1 MPDPFPLDTH
11 PPPCDH
17 TQMKRINLILARL
30 RHGMTVFAHDLIVI
44 PLAWL
49 GAYWLRF
56 NLDTIPAEFRKAAF
70 MALPVVIIV
79 QTAMFWSF
87 GLYRGVWRF
96 ASVPDLIRIIKV
108 ALAGVL
114 LSSLSLFVIN
124 RLDAIP
130 RSVPLLYGLLLIM
143 FLGGSRFVFRWFRD
157 YGYLLK
163 GKRVLIVGAGEAGE
177 NLVRDLLR
185 RHHDFQPVA
194 FVDDKIGNRGKEI
207 QGVRVVGTLNDIPT
221 VVQQYAVEL
230 VIIAMPSVKAEIIRR
245 VVKLC
250 EDAQVEYRT
259 LPSVNDLTQGRV
271 LVDALRQ
278 VSLEDLLGRDP
289 VTLEWEKITEGI
301 EDKSILVTGGAGS
314 IGSELCRQIAMLKPK
329 ILIVVDQNEHQLY
342 ELRLAISAAFSDLNC
357 AYFLED
363 ITDRVALQRI
373 FREFSIELVFH
384 AAAYKHVPMLE
395 SQIRVA
401 IRNNTIGTQILA
413 EEAVQ
418 AGVKKFVLIST
429 DKAVHPANIM
439 GATKRAAEI
448 FCQNF
453 NAHANTAFITVR
465 FGNVL
470 GSAGSVVPLF
480 KRQIEEGGPVTVT
493 HPEITRYFM
502 TIPEASQLILQATVM
517 GQGGEIFVLDM
528 GESIKIVELATQMIK
543 LAGHV
548 PGEDIEIVYTGLR
561 PGEKM
566 FEELFHER
574 EALSAT
580 HHPKILQA
588 QHRSE
593 EWDAL
598 LLKCNELQSGIDGC
612 NDENILSLLLE
623 LVPEFT
629 GAAEILS

>member
-1 MPDPFPLDTH
+1 M
-11 PPPCDH
+11 
-17 TQMKRINLILARL
+17 LARL
-30 RHGMTVFAHDLIVI
+30 RHGMTVFVHDVIVI
-44 PLAWL
+44 PIAWL

-56 NLDTIPAEFRKAAF
+56 NLDTIPTEFWRAALA
-70 MALPVVIIV
+70 ALPIVISLQIAV
-79 QTAMFWSF
+79 FWGF

-96 ASVPDLIRIIKV
+96 ASMPDLIRILKV
-108 ALAGVL
+108 SVAGVL
-114 LSSLSLFVIN
+114 LSSVSLFLIN

-130 RSVPLLYGLLLIM
+130 RSVPFLYGLLLIVL
-143 FLGGSRFVFRWFRD
+143 LGGSRFIFRWFKD
-157 YGYLLK
+157 YDYFNK

-185 RHHDFQPVA
+185 RHHDYQPAA
-194 FVDDKIGNRGKEI
+194 FVDDKIQNRGKEI
-207 QGVRVVGTLNDIPT
+207 QGVRVVGPIDDIPQ
-221 VVQQYAVEL
+221 VVRLYAIEL
-230 VIIAMPSVKAEIIRR
+230 VIIAMPSIKAEIMRR

-250 EDAQVEYRT
+250 ELAHVDYRT
-259 LPSVNDLTQGRV
+259 LPSVNDLTEGRV

-278 VSLEDLLGRDP
+278 VSIEDLLGRDP
-289 VTLEWEKITEGI
+289 VKLDWEKITEGI
-301 EDKSILVTGGAGS
+301 TGKSILVTGGAGS

-342 ELRLAISAAFSDLNC
+342 ELRLAITAAFPELLL
-357 AYFLED
+357 ALFLED
-363 ITDRVALQRI
+363 ITDRIALRNV
-373 FREFSIELVFH
+373 FREHAIDIVFH

-401 IRNNTIGTQILA
+401 IRNNIMGTQILA
-413 EEAVQ
+413 EEAVR
-418 AGVKKFVLIST
+418 ASVKKFVLIST

-448 FCQNF
+448 FCQNY
-453 NAHANTAFITVR
+453 NAHSTTVFITVR

-493 HPEITRYFM
+493 HPDITRYFM
-502 TIPEASQLILQATVM
+502 TIPEATQLILQATIM

-528 GESIKIVELATQMIK
+528 GESIKIVDLATQMIK

-548 PGEDIEIVYTGLR
+548 PGEDIGIIFTGLR

-566 FEELFHER
+566 FEELFHES
-574 EALSAT
+574 EALAAT
-580 HHPKILQA
+580 DHPKILRA

-593 EWDAL
+593 DWGDL
-598 LLKCNELQSGIDGC
+598 IFKFNQLQAVIDVGA
-612 NDENILSLLLE
+612 DEKMASLLLE
-623 LVPEFT
+623 LVPEYE
-629 GAAEILS
+629 GVRS

>member
-1 MPDPFPLDTH
+1 
-11 PPPCDH
+11 
-17 TQMKRINLILARL
+17 MKQINLILARL

-289 VTLEWEKITEGI
+289 VTLEWEKITAGI
-301 EDKSILVTGGAGS
+301 ADKSILVTGGAGS

-528 GESIKIVELATQMIK
+528 GESIKIVDLATQMIK

-593 EWDAL
+593 EWGAL